1 MIKYSIISDERG
13 QRGFW
18 RPLEQP
24 EIGLNSS
31 ARHWIPTDVT
41 DIVLRFIQNM
51 KACEIEEFFREM
63 VQNVKYFGGFSLS
76 LSLSLYCEC
85 LRSEKYFGISLLLEY
100 CNYCII

>member
-24 EIGLNSS
+24 EIGLNLS
-31 ARHWIPTDVT
+31 ARHWILTDVT
-41 DIVLRFIQNM
+41 DIILRFIQNM

-63 VQNVKYFGGFSLS
+63 VQNVKYFDVWRFFLS
-76 LSLSLYCEC
+76 CEC

>member
-63 VQNVKYFGGFSLS
+63 VQNVKYFDVWRFFLS
-76 LSLSLYCEC
+76 VCCEC

>member
-31 ARHWIPTDVT
+31 ARRWILDGH
-41 DIVLRFIQNM
+41 DIYLRFIQNM
-51 KACEIEEFFREM
+51 KSCEIEEFFREM
-63 VQNVKYFGGFSLS
+63 
-76 LSLSLYCEC
+76 E
-85 LRSEKYFGISLLLEY
+85 
-100 CNYCII
+100 